1 MDTLSERLSY
11 ALSLKTG
18 ATQADLC
25 RLCKVK
31 SSSVSFWFSGKTKA
45 IKGDMLFRVAD
56 FLNVLPKWLATGL
69 GPMRPDGESSKLAV
83 EEPVQNFYI
92 KWPFNTISKEEWDSI
107 PASTRNIIEQQIKTL
122 VPTHTR
128 QKIRA

>member
-1 MDTLSERLSY
+1 MKTLSERLSY
-11 ALSLKTG
+11 ALSLKSG

-56 FLNVLPKWLATGL
+56 FLNVNPKWLATGL
-69 GPMRPDGESSKLAV
+69 GPMRPTESVAHHV
-83 EEPVQNFYI
+83 AEEPAIYMAN
-92 KWPFNTISKEEWDSI
+92 WPFKTITEEEWKSI
-107 PASTRNIIEQQIKTL
+107 PASARLLLEQQIKSL
-122 VPTHTR
+122 VQPAAR
-128 QKIRA
+128 EKIRA

>member
-1 MDTLSERLSY
+1 MYTLSERLSY
-11 ALSLKTG
+11 ALSLKNG

-69 GPMRPDGESSKLAV
+69 GPMRGDAENLKSSV
-83 EEPVQNFYI
+83 EEAAPDYYI
-92 KWPFNTISKEEWDSI
+92 KWPFTKVSIEEWNSI

-122 VPTHTR
+122 VSTHTR